1 LREIGVGTERLR
13 AVLDTNVFVSAFLSR
28 NPTSPTQELIRRW
41 VEGEFILLVSD
52 VLLEEVAGKLVERG
66 IEQERVIEFLTL
78 VGRLAEWV
86 DVPAEAVRPVI
97 ADDPDDDHILAC
109 AVVGKADYLI
119 SYDPH
124 FDCLEEEYE
133 GVRITKALPFLWA
146 VRGDHPPKTTEAEV
160 ENGSVLSAYKT

>member
-1 LREIGVGTERLR
+1 MGTERLR
-13 AVLDTNVFVSAFLSR
+13 AVFDTNVFVSAFLSR

-41 VEGEFILLVSD
+41 EGGEFVLLVSD
-52 VLLEEVAGKLVERG
+52 ALLEEVAGKLVERG

-86 DVPAEAVRPVI
+86 DVPPEAVRPVI

-109 AVVGKADYLI
+109 AVVGKADWLV

-124 FDCLEEEYE
+124 FDSLGEDYQ
-133 GVRITKALPFLWA
+133 GIKITKALPFLWV
-146 VRGDHPPKTTEAEV
+146 VRGDHLPEATNAEIG
-160 ENGSVLSAYKT
+160 NG